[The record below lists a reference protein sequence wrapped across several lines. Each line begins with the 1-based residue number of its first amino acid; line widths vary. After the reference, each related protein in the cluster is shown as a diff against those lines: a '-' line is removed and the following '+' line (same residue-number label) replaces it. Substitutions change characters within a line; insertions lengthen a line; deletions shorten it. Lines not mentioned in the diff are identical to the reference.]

1 MRRFNFYVLSIL
13 LVPWTM
19 SCQGTKTSPDLSES
33 SDSTKAQQILPPSR
47 DTTLPSGRRNIYLV
61 SDRNYSGLF
70 VERSTFPVGYDQGT
84 PHTHSSDFYITVLDG
99 AMYFAFGEK
108 YDTTLKMKPYGP
120 GSFIIVPA
128 GKPHYEWFKQ
138 KSVLEIIGVGPVK
151 TIYLSQ

>member
-1 MRRFNFYVLSIL
+1 MLSIL
-13 LVPWTM
+13 LVPWTIA
-19 SCQGTKTSPDLSES
+19 CQGTNSSPDQNGT
-33 SDSTKAQQILPPSR
+33 SDTTQAVQILPPSR
-47 DTTLPSGRRNIYLV
+47 DTTLASGRRNIYLV

-84 PHTHSSDFYITVLDG
+84 PHTHSTDFYITVLEG
-99 AMYFAFGEK
+99 AMYFSFGEK

-138 KSVLEIIGVGPVK
+138 KSVLEIVGVGPVK
-151 TIYLSQ
+151 TIYLHQ